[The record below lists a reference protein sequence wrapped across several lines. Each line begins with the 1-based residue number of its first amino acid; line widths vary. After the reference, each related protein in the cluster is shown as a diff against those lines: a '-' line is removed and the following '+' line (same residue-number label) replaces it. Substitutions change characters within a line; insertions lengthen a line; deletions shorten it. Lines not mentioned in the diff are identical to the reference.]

1 MVKLVL
7 KPQGPDADIPSKAH
21 DPAALEGVRES
32 PPAIIL
38 GLQRVISGLRGST
51 PPGVVGKAIEGWGPQ
66 ARRSIDSVLSRPAR
80 SSRTH
85 SP

>member
-7 KPQGPDADIPSKAH
+7 EPQGPDADIPSKAH
-21 DPAALEGVRES
+21 DPEALEGVRES
-32 PPAIIL
+32 PPAVLL
-38 GLQRVISGLRGST
+38 GLQCVISGLRGTT
-51 PPGVVGKAIEGWGPQ
+51 PPGVVGKAIKGWGPQ